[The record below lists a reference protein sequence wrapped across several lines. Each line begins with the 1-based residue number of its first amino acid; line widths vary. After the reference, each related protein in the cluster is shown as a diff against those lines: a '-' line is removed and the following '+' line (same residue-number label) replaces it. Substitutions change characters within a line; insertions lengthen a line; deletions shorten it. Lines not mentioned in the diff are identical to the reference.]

1 MQNNDNGGNFNNT
14 SEASPVSAGD
24 SLDVD
29 SVGSS
34 ANESPMSARDF
45 LSRRQ
50 EIREKKA
57 QAETRTAKM
66 TKAQPKTDVAEGDG
80 EEASDETD
88 SSQLST
94 KESDKQDRKDKDRS
108 NPKFQQRVDKL
119 TAKYHEAER
128 KAAQK
133 DIQIEKLMKATEILQ
148 KELERVAKVAKLDP
162 REERIKELEYQQEV
176 EKFTNSLSNKE
187 EELYSKSVSEYQ
199 VQTRADEIL
208 DEVNDLVAEY
218 DLVSPEEILIAMRD
232 RGMSAKQAA
241 RSLHNARLERA
252 SKKTVKHPA
261 TVSKSG
267 AGGTNP
273 VDQPYRGAASIKDFF
288 LQRMAERDGKAK

>member
-14 SEASPVSAGD
+14 SETSPVSAGD
-24 SLDVD
+24 SQDLD

-57 QAETRTAKM
+57 TAETRTAKM
-66 TKAQPKTDVAEGDG
+66 TKAQPKTDLAEGDG

-94 KESDKQDRKDKDRS
+94 KETDKQDRKDQS
-108 NPKFQQRVDKL
+108 NPKFQQRIDKL

-128 KAAQK
+128 RGAQK

-176 EKFTNSLSNKE
+176 EKFTNSLNNKE

-208 DEVNDLVAEY
+208 DEVNDLVQEY

-241 RSLHNARLERA
+241 RSIHNTRLERA

-261 TVSKSG
+261 SVSKSG
-267 AGGTNP
+267 APGTNS
-273 VDQPYRGAASIKDFF
+273 VDQPYRGADSIRDFF
-288 LQRMAERDGKAK
+288 LQRLAERNGKAE

>member
-1 MQNNDNGGNFNNT
+1 MQNDNMGGNNNT
-14 SEASPVSAGD
+14 VDTSPVSVGE
-24 SLDVD
+24 SNTDVD

-34 ANESPMSARDF
+34 ANEPAMSTRDF

-57 QAETRTAKM
+57 QAESRTAKV
-66 TKAQPKTDVAEGDG
+66 TKAETETDVAEGDS
-80 EEASDETD
+80 EEASETD

-94 KESDKQDRKDKDRS
+94 KEADKQERTA
-108 NPKFQQRVDKL
+108 NPKFQQRIDKL

-187 EELYSKSVSEYQ
+187 EELYSKSVNEYA
-199 VQTRADEIL
+199 VQSRADEIL
-208 DEVNDLVAEY
+208 EEVTELTQEY

-241 RSLHNARLERA
+241 RSIHNARLEKA
-252 SKKTVKHPA
+252 SKRTVKHPA

-273 VDQPYRGAASIKDFF
+273 VEQPYRGAASIKDFL
-288 LQRMAERDGKAK
+288 LQRMAERDGKAE

>member
-34 ANESPMSARDF
+34 ANEAPMSARDF

-57 QAETRTAKM
+57 QAETRTAKV

-94 KESDKQDRKDKDRS
+94 KETDKQDRKDQS
-108 NPKFQQRVDKL
+108 NPKFQQRIDKL

-176 EKFTNSLSNKE
+176 EKFTNSLNNKE

-208 DEVNDLVAEY
+208 DEVNDLVQEY

-241 RSLHNARLERA
+241 RSIHNARLERA

-261 TVSKSG
+261 SVSKSG
-267 AGGTNP
+267 AQGTNP
-273 VDQPYRGAASIKDFF
+273 VEQPYRGADTIREFF
-288 LQRMAERDGKAK
+288 LQRIAERNGKAE

>member
-24 SLDVD
+24 SQDLD

-80 EEASDETD
+80 EEASDQTD

-94 KESDKQDRKDKDRS
+94 KETDKQDRKDQS
-108 NPKFQQRVDKL
+108 NPKFQQRIDKL

-176 EKFTNSLSNKE
+176 EKFTNSLNNKE

-208 DEVNDLVAEY
+208 DEVNDLVQEY

-241 RSLHNARLERA
+241 RSIHNARLERA

-261 TVSKSG
+261 SVSKSG
-267 AGGTNP
+267 AQGTNS
-273 VDQPYRGAASIKDFF
+273 VEQQYRGSESIRDFF
-288 LQRMAERDGKAK
+288 LQRIVVRNGKAQ